1 MTIRLSLLHTVCF
14 CILLISTNSLIAQTE
29 YRSKQSGDWTQPS
42 TWEIKENNN
51 WVEAKS
57 IPSGTRI
64 NSNWTIRNGHTVV
77 LDNTVYLT
85 NLTLETGA
93 VLDGSVVKVVEL
105 RIGAGSSP
113 YSDHTFLNNDGVINS
128 TKLGINVWTTTSTFS
143 IKGNGISKISH
154 LRARGGNLKPLSVI
168 IDQDVEIAQSNT
180 AANFTAFTGDVNNK
194 TTDNYTFTLN
204 EGKTVKIVGNT
215 PFHMEKPT
223 STATAGSYTY
233 NINGTLDLGKA
244 SRTTY
249 IVPLASNKNSVITLN
264 INGILKLGRSFNT
277 VSNSSET
284 AGKVVFNIKGQ
295 VDKSEA
301 KDLNLGSVIL

>member
-1 MTIRLSLLHTVCF
+1 MTIRPSLLQTVCF
-14 CILLISTNSLIAQTE
+14 CILFISTNCLIAQTE

-42 TWEIKENNN
+42 TWETKENNN

-64 NSNWTIRNGHTVV
+64 NSNWTIRNGHTVI

-113 YSDHTFLNNDGVINS
+113 YSDNTFLNNDGVIQS
-128 TKLGINVWTTTSTFS
+128 AKLGINVWTTTSMFS
-143 IKGNGISKISH
+143 IKGSGIFKISH

-168 IDQDVEIAQSNT
+168 IDQDVEISQGNT

-194 TTDNYTFTLN
+194 TSDNYTFTIN
-204 EGKTVKIVGNT
+204 QGKTVKIVGNT
-215 PFHMEKPT
+215 PFHMGTTT
-223 STATAGSYTY
+223 STAAAGNYTY

-249 IVPLASNKNSVITLN
+249 IVPLSDKNSVVTLN
-264 INGILKLGRSFNT
+264 INGTLKLGRSFNT
-277 VSNSSET
+277 LSNSSDT
-284 AGKVVFNIKGQ
+284 TGKVVFNIKGQ
-295 VDKSEA
+295 VDKSGA
-301 KDLNLGSVIL
+301 KDLNLGSVVL